1 MKKIY
6 MLGDSVFD
14 NKVYINQG
22 ERDTKE
28 WTEHFFKD
36 HPTEIEFLALDGA
49 VTESVRDQ
57 QVSYIDED
65 AENITISV
73 GGNDLLR
80 YVPLLETSKGTM
92 EKTFFCLLRN

>member
-36 HPTEIEFLALDGA
+36 HQTEIEFLALDGA

-65 AENITISV
+65 AEKYHYIS
-73 GGNDLLR
+73 GR
-80 YVPLLETSKGTM
+80 K
-92 EKTFFCLLRN
+92 